1 VPAVTDAPLRT
12 PAPAPAVGTTVEGA
26 PLVVVASTGI
36 DLDLV
41 PAAADVRAREAP
53 EARLVLAVP
62 PRDASPVTRDLA
74 GALRL
79 PAGLAEVD
87 R

>member
-1 VPAVTDAPLRT
+1 
-12 PAPAPAVGTTVEGA
+12 
-26 PLVVVASTGI
+26 VVVASTGI

-41 PAAADVRAREAP
+41 PTAADVRDREAP
-53 EARLVLAVP
+53 DARLVLAVP

-74 GALRL
+74 GALLR
-79 PAGLAEVD
+79 PGELAEVD

>member
-1 VPAVTDAPLRT
+1 
-12 PAPAPAVGTTVEGA
+12 
-26 PLVVVASTGI
+26 VVASTGI

-41 PAAADVRAREAP
+41 PTAADVRAREAP
-53 EARLVLAVP
+53 AARLVLAVP

-74 GALRL
+74 GALRV
-79 PAGLAEVD
+79 PAEVAEVD